1 MAELSMHE
9 DGHSSTSST
18 LQASDVS
25 LSFGG
30 VKVLDKVH
38 LTINES
44 EVVALIGPNGAG
56 KSALLNCISG
66 VYRADAEARIILT
79 GLRIDGLPPY
89 KIARMGISRTFQG
102 SNFISQRSVLDN
114 VLLGWTT
121 RFSLNVFGMLAR
133 PRRARLEEA
142 EAREKAFEVMNL
154 CRLDSVR
161 DEQCAALPLG
171 ILRRVDLA
179 RALMS
184 EPRLLLLDEP
194 ASGLSHDER
203 PIISEMVRLALR
215 QKKLAVLWIEHD
227 LDLVFTEAQ
236 RAIVLHHGQ
245 EIDTGDP
252 TIESD
257 RARLIRSYK
266 QGRRTLSAEA
276 CTSN

>member
-1 MAELSMHE
+1 MAEPSMHE
-9 DGHSSTSST
+9 NRHLAAPPT
-18 LQASDVS
+18 LQARDVS

-30 VKVLDKVH
+30 LKVLDRVH
-38 LTINES
+38 LIINES

-66 VYRADAEARIILT
+66 VYRPDAEARITLGGIRT
-79 GLRIDGLPPY
+79 DGLAPH

-133 PRRARLEEA
+133 PSLARLEEK
-142 EAREKAFEVMNL
+142 EAKEKAFEVMNL
-154 CRLDSVR
+154 CRLNAVWHER
-161 DEQCAALPLG
+161 CAALPLG

-203 PIISEMVRLALR
+203 PIINEMVRLALR
-215 QKKLAVLWIEHD
+215 HKKLAVLWIEHD
-227 LDLVFTEAQ
+227 LDLVFTGAQ
-236 RAIVLHHGQ
+236 RAVVLHHGQ

-252 TIESD
+252 SIGTD

-266 QGRRTLSAEA
+266 LGRRTLSAEV
-276 CTSN
+276 